1 MPQQIVIAEQLR
13 IAAVLNDER
22 VDELVVAQGRYQI
35 GDVYLGTVENVLPG
49 IDAAFVNIGEGE
61 KNGFIHVTDL
71 GPLRLRKGAA
81 GITEL
86 LEPRQKVLVQVMKE
100 PTGTKGPRLT
110 GNLSLPGRFLVLQPH
125 GQGVTISR
133 RINGENER
141 NRLRALGVLIK
152 PPGAGLLIRTEA
164 ESVSE
169 ELLIDDLEM
178 LLRQW
183 ESIQQ
188 AAETASPP
196 VLLNRDEDFIHRV
209 LRDLYNPEVVRVVV
223 DTAEAVGRVNAFLG
237 ADQANL
243 LVEHH
248 SDHTEILDHFRVHA
262 AIRDALKPRV
272 DLPSGG
278 YVIIEPTEALTVI
291 DVNSGSFTRSANAR
305 ETVLWTNCEAA
316 IEIARQLKL
325 RNIGGVVIIDF
336 IDMESRRDQLQ
347 LLEHFTQ
354 AVRHDTARPQIAQL
368 TELGLVELTRKR
380 QGQNIYELFGRACPS
395 CGGLGHVAVLPGK
408 DSLLPLATATGLVR
422 SAASARAEVAS
433 PVAPADASSRRRR
446 GGRGGRGGS
455 DFPESTSLET
465 AASQPF
471 ATETF
476 AYGGSGSGSG
486 SSSGSGSGSSSS
498 SGIGSG
504 GGGAGG
510 SSEAPSRRQEP
521 DLVAVTME
529 PDQELVYGWLGLN
542 PALLL
547 DPSPSSDNLMV
558 RVVRPG
564 EDPDEVLEE
573 ARQQLASSGS
583 RRRRRGRGGAADSP
597 AQASGAGPASAFDQ
611 ANPYAQAS
619 VYAQASSQSLG
630 RTDGRERE
638 EITVSVSAPSR
649 EPVTREQFTREPA
662 TREPAMVEITP
673 FAVDDFAP
681 IAVLVGA
688 GGIDGTQ
695 LDERGASAPP
705 ARVGRSRGRQAV
717 KSSDRA
723 QPGPAPVVIDESP
736 SYGAGSPIADRAAA
750 GSVAAAGQGT
760 PIPLTVSITPDA
772 TEAVAPPVE
781 PGDELDA
788 SGEPRR
794 RRRRSS
800 ASD

>member
-81 GITEL
+81 AITEL

-243 LVEHH
+243 VVEHH
-248 SDHTEILDHFRVHA
+248 SDHTEILEHFRVHG

-395 CGGLGHVAVLPGK
+395 CGGLGHVAVLPGT

-455 DFPESTSLET
+455 DFPETTSLET
-465 AASQPF
+465 TSAPAF
-471 ATETF
+471 ATETS
-476 AYGGSGSGSG
+476 AYG
-486 SSSGSGSGSSSS
+486 GSSSS
-498 SGIGSG
+498 SSSSSASSG
-504 GGGAGG
+504 GG
-510 SSEAPSRRQEP
+510 SSDAPSRRQEP

-564 EDPDEVLEE
+564 EDPELVLEE

-583 RRRRRGRGGAADSP
+583 RRRRRGRGGSGESA
-597 AQASGAGPASAFDQ
+597 AQASGSGPASAFDQ

-619 VYAQASSQSLG
+619 VYAQASSQSIG
-630 RTDGRERE
+630 RSEGRSEGRSDGRERE

-649 EPVTREQFTREPA
+649 EPVTRE
-662 TREPAMVEITP
+662 PAMVEITP

-681 IAVLVGA
+681 IPVLVGA
-688 GGIDGTQ
+688 GGIEGPEV
-695 LDERGASAPP
+695 DERGGSAVP

-723 QPGPAPVVIDESP
+723 EPGPAPVVID
-736 SYGAGSPIADRAAA
+736 GSPLYATGSLGADRPAA
-750 GSVAAAGQGT
+750 GSVGDADQGA
-760 PIPLTVSITPDA
+760 PIPLTVSITPPPK
-772 TEAVAPPVE
+772 EAVPPPVE
-781 PGDELDA
+781 PEAEVDA
-788 SGEPRR
+788 TGEPRR

>member
-35 GDVYLGTVENVLPG
+35 GDVYLGRVENVLPG
-49 IDAAFVNIGEGE
+49 IDAAFVNIGESE

-110 GNLSLPGRFLVLQPH
+110 GNLTLPGRYLVLQPH
-125 GQGVTISR
+125 GQGVSISR

-152 PPGAGLLIRTEA
+152 PPGAGLLVRTEA
-164 ESVSE
+164 EAISE
-169 ELLIDDLEM
+169 ELLIDDLES

-183 ESIQQ
+183 EAIQE

-209 LRDLYNPEVVRVVV
+209 LRDFYSPEVLRVIV
-223 DTAEAVGRVNAFLG
+223 DTPAAVARVNAFLG

-248 SDHTEILDHFRVHA
+248 AESTDILEHYRVNA
-262 AIRDALKPRV
+262 AIHDSLKPRA

-316 IEIARQLKL
+316 AEIARQLKL

-336 IDMESRRDQLQ
+336 IDMESRRDQLM

-354 AVRHDTARPQIAQL
+354 AVRHDSARPQIAQL
-368 TELGLVELTRKR
+368 SELGLVELTRKR

-395 CGGLGHVAVLPGK
+395 CGGLGHVAVLPGT
-408 DSLLPLATATGLVR
+408 DTLQPLATVTGLVR
-422 SAASARAEVAS
+422 SAASARAEVPS
-433 PVAPADASSRRRR
+433 PATGESPGRRR
-446 GGRGGRGGS
+446 GGRGGRGGRS
-455 DFPESTSLET
+455 AEPNEL
-465 AASQPF
+465 
-471 ATETF
+471 
-476 AYGGSGSGSG
+476 
-486 SSSGSGSGSSSS
+486 
-498 SGIGSG
+498 
-504 GGGAGG
+504 GAGLPAIEP
-510 SSEAPSRRQEP
+510 SRPTEMTEAPFVSEPVSRRQEP
-521 DLVAVTME
+521 ELVAVPME
-529 PDQELVYGWLGLN
+529 SDQELVYGWFGLN

-547 DPSPSSDNLMV
+547 EEQPTGENLMV

-564 EDPDEVLEE
+564 EDPDAVLDA
-573 ARQQLASSGS
+573 ARQQLASSSS
-583 RRRRRGRGGAADSP
+583 RRRRRGGRSGNETGTNGRSVPDGSTPFSSP
-597 AQASGAGPASAFDQ
+597 ADEPEVLVEISPMPLAFED
-611 ANPYAQAS
+611 AMP
-619 VYAQASSQSLG
+619 
-630 RTDGRERE
+630 
-638 EITVSVSAPSR
+638 
-649 EPVTREQFTREPA
+649 PVTTVIEAPLVQVPLSRKVTRTQSA
-662 TREPAMVEITP
+662 SN
-673 FAVDDFAP
+673 
-681 IAVLVGA
+681 
-688 GGIDGTQ
+688 GGT
-695 LDERGASAPP
+695 A
-705 ARVGRSRGRQAV
+705 
-717 KSSDRA
+717 
-723 QPGPAPVVIDESP
+723 
-736 SYGAGSPIADRAAA
+736 
-750 GSVAAAGQGT
+750 
-760 PIPLTVSITPDA
+760 
-772 TEAVAPPVE
+772 AVAVVDLPAEAEAE
-781 PGDELDA
+781 PEGA
-788 SGEPRR
+788 EPRR

-800 ASD
+800 ATL

>member
-13 IAAVLNDER
+13 IAAVLTDER

-35 GDVYLGTVENVLPG
+35 GDVYLGTIENVLPG
-49 IDAAFVNIGEGE
+49 IDAAFVNIGESE

-125 GQGVTISR
+125 GQGVNISR

-164 ESVSE
+164 EGISE
-169 ELLIDDLEM
+169 DLLIDDLEN

-183 ESIQQ
+183 EGIQT
-188 AAETASPP
+188 AAESASPP
-196 VLLNRDEDFIHRV
+196 VLLNRDEDFVHRV
-209 LRDLYNPEVVRVVV
+209 LRDLYSPDVVRVVL
-223 DTAEAVGRVNAFLG
+223 DSADAVGRVQAFLG

-243 LVEHH
+243 QVEHH
-248 SDHTEILDHFRVHA
+248 ADYPDILEHFRVNA

-316 IEIARQLKL
+316 VEIARQLKL
-325 RNIGGVVIIDF
+325 RNIGGVVIVDF

-354 AVRHDTARPQIAQL
+354 AVRHDGARPQIAQL

-408 DSLLPLATATGLVR
+408 DTLQPLATLTGLVR
-422 SAASARAEVAS
+422 SAASARAEVFTPGATETG
-433 PVAPADASSRRRR
+433 SSGRRR
-446 GGRGGRGGS
+446 GGRGGRRAGG
-455 DFPESTSLET
+455 DGPEPYGGAYGADTDGAEVPTSAA
-465 AASQPF
+465 AASEP
-471 ATETF
+471 AL
-476 AYGGSGSGSG
+476 
-486 SSSGSGSGSSSS
+486 
-498 SGIGSG
+498 
-504 GGGAGG
+504 
-510 SSEAPSRRQEP
+510 SRRHDP
-521 DLVAVTME
+521 DLVAVPMDA
-529 PDQELVYGWLGLN
+529 DQEIVFGWMGLS
-542 PALLL
+542 PTLLL
-547 DPSPSSDNLMV
+547 EEPPASDNVMV

-564 EDPDEVLEE
+564 EDAESVLDE
-573 ARQQLASSGS
+573 ARLQLAASGG
-583 RRRRRGRGGAADSP
+583 RRRRGRGGRGGSGTDAPATDLSDSDL
-597 AQASGAGPASAFDQ
+597 PASNA
-611 ANPYAQAS
+611 
-619 VYAQASSQSLG
+619 ASSAAGSGHAYG
-630 RTDGRERE
+630 R
-638 EITVSVSAPSR
+638 SR
-649 EPVTREQFTREPA
+649 AESNQDFVPVP
-662 TREPAMVEITP
+662 VEITP
-673 FAVDDFAP
+673 LPIQLEPETVHTVSVPTTTSIAPPEVELPARRGRTRSRSSSAVVDAA
-681 IAVLVGA
+681 AVINAVA
-688 GGIDGTQ
+688 SSQ
-695 LDERGASAPP
+695 ASAVVEPELDE
-705 ARVGRSRGRQAV
+705 
-717 KSSDRA
+717 
-723 QPGPAPVVIDESP
+723 
-736 SYGAGSPIADRAAA
+736 
-750 GSVAAAGQGT
+750 
-760 PIPLTVSITPDA
+760 
-772 TEAVAPPVE
+772 
-781 PGDELDA
+781 

-800 ASD
+800 ASS